1 MLLLYYEPLWLSDSS
16 YFNSSASSAAVFLT
30 CCVFILWSEILFTFK
45 REFRVEELDSFSS
58 ANLTIWVDVSWE
70 FWDALETPRSRMIS
84 VAIELEV
91 SILLMSELNEEVI
104 PLCSSCSSN
113 TSCWWSD
120 PPLYLNTFFTKLSFP
135 PLGCKEPSSSLFIM
149 PPSLSSYSVLF
160 FSESSII
167 WIGEI
172 SYLLA
177 SQSRY
182 PNYPS
187 LFPLDDLQ
195 DSYAAPL
202 KHFQF
207 IEMNFI
213 D

>member
-1 MLLLYYEPLWLSDSS
+1 MLLLYYEPLWLSASS
-16 YFNSSASSAAVFLT
+16 YFKSSASSVAFFLS

-45 REFRVEELDSFSS
+45 REFSVEELDSLSS
-58 ANLTIWVDVSWE
+58 AILTIWVDVSWE
-70 FWDALETPRSRMIS
+70 FWETLETPRLRMIS
-84 VAIELEV
+84 VAIELV
-91 SILLMSELNEEVI
+91 FSILLMSELNEEVI

-135 PLGCKEPSSSLFIM
+135 PLGWKDSSSSLFIM

-160 FSESSII
+160 FSESYNI
-167 WIGEI
+167 WIGDI

-182 PNYPS
+182 PNCPS
-187 LFPLDDLQ
+187 LFPRDDLQ
-195 DSYAAPL
+195 DSFAAL
-202 KHFQF
+202 
-207 IEMNFI
+207 
-213 D
+213 